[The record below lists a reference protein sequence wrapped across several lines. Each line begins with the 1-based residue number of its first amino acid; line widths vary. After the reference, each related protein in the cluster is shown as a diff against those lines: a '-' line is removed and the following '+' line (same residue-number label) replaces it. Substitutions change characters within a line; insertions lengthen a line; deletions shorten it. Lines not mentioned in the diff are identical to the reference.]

1 MRPQRHFLLAL
12 LSIFISFVG
21 CSPVLRHLQQ
31 SSPCNYVTTEVCGN
45 LSIPY
50 PFGMSD
56 ICGLPEYRISC
67 KRNASY
73 GDGYLP
79 FLQIGTANTSEL
91 QVLEFL
97 TNTLIVNST
106 HLKAMPAS
114 KDCPSIDVSGHA
126 VLELLKGGPFIL
138 SQNNWFVVVGC
149 SSQGDCTADTVK
161 NESST
166 ISCTTSCYNQFVMD
180 FCNYYACCINPIPP
194 GSWRL
199 DFQGRGI
206 SYAAFPGLCGF
217 STVLSPLTYTIPE
230 NKKGLF
236 AEGHYGLSLSWALQL
251 LDDGQN
257 CSTAKQRTDY
267 ACSDMAECIYDES
280 IHGYTCNCTQGYRGD
295 GYKAGIG
302 CQGKFLSTLF
312 TLRFAL
318 TDGMSRTY
326 LVVLSAWCLTKKT
339 FLDSDIDECK
349 EDLDECEKPPLGM
362 CTNTVGSY
370 ICNCTEGEGGS
381 GLPGSCPMVNH
392 ATNVLLP
399 ALLGCLAGAVVL
411 ALVLAF
417 IWTSRRAYM
426 ERRERQENFQRS
438 GGDQLGSFL
447 FSERQLLKATNG
459 FCSDHVIGEGG
470 FGKVYWGKLST
481 EQGTIKVA
489 IKRAKP
495 KVVEE
500 QVAQMQS
507 FVKEIILLSKTVHKN
522 VVKLLGCCVETSVP
536 LLVFEF
542 VERGTLQDY
551 LKPQGRDSSLI
562 LQGGKAGSGCNSLWA
577 WRMHIAVETAE
588 ALSYLHNKSEPI
600 FHLDMKSANILIDK
614 QYSPKV
620 ADFGLSCFLTSDA
633 THLTNALVAGSFGYV
648 DPEYYHSLRI
658 TDKCDVYSF
667 GVILLELISSWPAS
681 CSAAV
686 LAHHFRAAVNMREEI
701 DKHAKQLPSFID
713 SRLEFD
719 ADVLASINGVAEV
732 AHCCVSL
739 RGSDRPSMQ
748 EVVHQLKQVQLKN
761 SGKLKFRGSRG
772 GHVPSDHFLLS
783 TTRRISSNDNEVVP
797 LVYAGSFS
805 DQSASS
811 SSLFSSAKKESDV
824 IASTGSR
831 SVIIELQQCAP

>member
-1 MRPQRHFLLAL
+1 MMPQRHFLLAL
-12 LSIFISFVG
+12 LSIFICFVG
-21 CSPVLRHLQQ
+21 CSPVLRSLQQ
-31 SSPCNYVTTEVCGN
+31 SSPCNYTSEVCGN

-56 ICGLPEYRISC
+56 KCGLPEYRISC
-67 KRNASY
+67 KRNVSY

-79 FLQIGTANTSEL
+79 FLQIATANTSEL
-91 QVLEFL
+91 QVLQFL

-106 HLKAMPAS
+106 HLKAMQS
-114 KDCPSIDVSGHA
+114 SEDCSSTDVFGHA
-126 VLELLKGGPFIL
+126 VLELLYGRPFIL
-138 SQNNWFVVVGC
+138 SQTNC
-149 SSQGDCTADTVK
+149 
-161 NESST
+161 
-166 ISCTTSCYNQFVMD
+166 
-180 FCNYYACCINPIPP
+180 
-194 GSWRL
+194 
-199 DFQGRGI
+199 
-206 SYAAFPGLCGF
+206 
-217 STVLSPLTYTIPE
+217 PLTYTIPD
-230 NKKGLF
+230 NKRGFF

-267 ACSDMAECIYDES
+267 GCSDMPECIYDES

-295 GYKAGIG
+295 VYKAGIG
-302 CQGKFLSTLF
+302 CQ
-312 TLRFAL
+312 
-318 TDGMSRTY
+318 
-326 LVVLSAWCLTKKT
+326 AWCLKKKT
-339 FLDSDIDECK
+339 FLDSDIDEC
-349 EDLDECEKPPLGM
+349 
-362 CTNTVGSY
+362 
-370 ICNCTEGEGGS
+370 S

-392 ATNVLLP
+392 ATNVLVP
-399 ALLGCLAGAVVL
+399 SLLGCLAGAVVL

-438 GGDQLGSFL
+438 GGDQLGSL
-447 FSERQLLKATNG
+447 FSQRQLLKATNG
-459 FCSDHVIGEGG
+459 FCSDHVVGEGS

-481 EQGTIKVA
+481 EHGTIKVA

-522 VVKLLGCCVETSVP
+522 VVRLLGCCVETSVP

-577 WRMHIAVETAE
+577 WRMHIAVETTE

-620 ADFGLSCFLTSDA
+620 AGFGLSCFLTSDA

-667 GVILLELISSWPAS
+667 GVVFLELISSWPAS

-686 LAHHFRAAVNMREEI
+686 LAHHFRTAVNMREEI

-713 SRLEFD
+713 SRLDFD

-739 RGSDRPSMQ
+739 RSSDRPSMQ

-761 SGKLKFRGSRG
+761 SGKLKFRGSSG
-772 GHVPSDHFLLS
+772 GHVPSDHLILS
-783 TTRRISSNDNEVVP
+783 TTRRSSNDNEVVP
-797 LVYAGSFS
+797 LVYAGSSS
-805 DQSASS
+805 DQSTSS

-824 IASTGSR
+824 IASRGSR
-831 SVIIELQQCAP
+831 SAMIELQQCAP

>member
-12 LSIFISFVG
+12 LSIFICFVG

-31 SSPCNYVTTEVCGN
+31 SSPCNYTSEVCDN

-56 ICGLPEYRISC
+56 KCGLPEYRISC

-114 KDCPSIDVSGHA
+114 EDCSSTDVFGHA
-126 VLELLKGGPFIL
+126 VLELLNGGPFIL

-149 SSQGDCTADTVK
+149 NSAGDCTANTFQ
-161 NESST
+161 NESVT
-166 ISCTTSCYNQFVMD
+166 ISCTNSCYNQEVMP
-180 FCNYYACCINPIPP
+180 FCNFYACCINPIPP
-194 GSWRL
+194 RSWRL

-206 SYAAFPGLCGF
+206 SYADFPGLCGF
-217 STVLSPLTYTIPE
+217 STVLSPSTYTIPL
-230 NKKGLF
+230 NKRGFF

-267 ACSDMAECIYDES
+267 ACSDMAECIYDEYL
-280 IHGYTCNCTQGYRGD
+280 HGYTCNCTQGYRGD

-302 CQGKFLSTLF
+302 CQ
-312 TLRFAL
+312 
-318 TDGMSRTY
+318 
-326 LVVLSAWCLTKKT
+326 
-339 FLDSDIDECK
+339 DIDEC
-349 EDLDECEKPPLGM
+349 EEELDECEKPPLGM

-370 ICNCTEGEGGS
+370 MCNCTEGGGGS
-381 GLPGSCPMVNH
+381 GLPGSCPMINH
-392 ATNVLLP
+392 STNVLLP
-399 ALLGCLAGAVVL
+399 ALLGCLAGAVIL
-411 ALVLAF
+411 AVVLAF

-426 ERRERQENFQRS
+426 KRRERQENFQRS

-447 FSERQLLKATNG
+447 FSERELLNATNG
-459 FCSDHVIGEGG
+459 FSSDHVIGEGG

-481 EQGTIKVA
+481 EHGTIKVA

-522 VVKLLGCCVETSVP
+522 VVRLLGCCVETSVP

-620 ADFGLSCFLTSDA
+620 ADFGLSCFLTTDA
-633 THLTNALVAGSFGYV
+633 THLTNALVAGTFGYV

-658 TDKCDVYSF
+658 TDKSDVYSF
-667 GVILLELISSWPAS
+667 GVVLLELISSWPAA
-681 CSAAV
+681 CSAAL
-686 LAHHFRAAVNMREEI
+686 LAHHFRTAVNMREEI

-748 EVVHQLKQVQLKN
+748 EVVHQLKKVQLKN
-761 SGKLKFRGSRG
+761 SGKLKFRASSG
-772 GHVPSDHFLLS
+772 GHVTSDHFLLS
-783 TTRRISSNDNEVVP
+783 TARRFSNDNEVAP
-797 LVYAGSFS
+797 LVYAGSSS

-811 SSLFSSAKKESDV
+811 SSLFSSAKQESDV
-824 IASTGSR
+824 IVSRGSG
-831 SVIIELQQCAP
+831 SAMIELQQCAP